1 MKVTAVTV
9 AVLGLLAMVSQ
20 SNARSVLVDRV
31 TSALQGSFDALNA
44 KRSDWFNNYSTLNNL
59 TKTENANLKEL
70 LMTSKMA
77 LPLMWQMYATAV
89 NKQKKFYDTVLNAEE
104 QSLPFSGHIVPT
116 NMGANMYF
124 ETALLLQQYRDFQV
138 QILLNKMEIFFLDVH
153 FNERRAVMGHSVHG
167 ETEEKAVLADDHFP
181 EITLNKPF
189 WINVQVV
196 DDCIV
201 ASIWLSKLERATP
214 IPLPEK
220 HIWCTREYSM
230 FKPMNYYLNIHP
242 IGGHLR
248 QFLKEDHASQEEQ
261 DHEQQ
266 SASHEEQEYH
276 EQQHASNESQEE
288 DEEDHGYEA
297 SDMKLVSAVVYNG
310 LIFQ

>member
-9 AVLGLLAMVSQ
+9 AVLGLLAMVPQ

-44 KRSDWFNNYSTLNNL
+44 KRSDWLNNYETMNNL
-59 TKTENANLKEL
+59 TKTENANMKEL

-77 LPLMWQMYATAV
+77 LPLMWMMYTTTV
-89 NKQKKFYDTVLNAEE
+89 KKQKKFYDTVLNEEE
-104 QSLPFSGHIVPT
+104 QSIPFSSHIVPT

-124 ETALLLQQYRDFQV
+124 EASLLLQQYRDFQV
-138 QILLNKMEIFFLDVH
+138 QILFNKMEIFFLDVH
-153 FNERRAVMGHSVHG
+153 FNERRAVIGHSVHG

-189 WINVQVV
+189 QIKVQVV

-201 ASIWLSKLERATP
+201 ASIWLSKLEADAP
-214 IPLPEK
+214 MPLPEK

-230 FKPMNYYLNIHP
+230 FKPLNYYLNIHP

-248 QFLKEDHASQEEQ
+248 QFLED
-261 DHEQQ
+261 DH
-266 SASHEEQEYH
+266 ASHEEQEND
-276 EQQHASNESQEE
+276 EQQNGSSESQEE
-288 DEEDHGYEA
+288 AQENHDYVA